1 MTARLSSEKAGPSQR
16 EAGGTQLTAITDL
29 MQISCKKT
37 LPNLFG
43 VIIFPQRPLLG
54 QPTITRTGVSA
65 IGEMR
70 FSQDHFWVRLDDE
83 TQATIGLTDYLQEKL
98 GEIYGLRLPE
108 EGEEFIKDEPFTMI
122 EAKHER
128 REMKAPISGEVIEVN
143 YEAAEMPEI
152 INEDPLTE
160 GWLVKVEM
168 ASGLEFDDLFT
179 EEEYEDHLSEEED
192 LEED

>member
-1 MTARLSSEKAGPSQR
+1 
-16 EAGGTQLTAITDL
+16 
-29 MQISCKKT
+29 
-37 LPNLFG
+37 
-43 VIIFPQRPLLG
+43 
-54 QPTITRTGVSA
+54 
-65 IGEMR
+65 MR
-70 FSQDHFWVRLDDE
+70 FSQDHFWVRLDDG

-98 GEIYGLRLPE
+98 GEIYSLRLPE
-108 EGEEFIKDEPFTMI
+108 EGDEFIKDEPFTMI
-122 EAKHER
+122 EGKNGR
-128 REMKAPISGEVIEVN
+128 RELKAPISGEVIEVN
-143 YEAAEMPEI
+143 YEAAEAPEI

>member
-1 MTARLSSEKAGPSQR
+1 
-16 EAGGTQLTAITDL
+16 
-29 MQISCKKT
+29 
-37 LPNLFG
+37 
-43 VIIFPQRPLLG
+43 
-54 QPTITRTGVSA
+54 VST

-70 FSQDHFWVRLDDE
+70 FSPDHFWVRLDDE

-98 GEIYGLRLPE
+98 GEIYSLRLPE

-122 EAKHER
+122 EAQNGR
-128 REMKAPISGEVIEVN
+128 RELKAPISGEVVEVN
-143 YEAAEMPEI
+143 YEAAEVPEI

-179 EEEYEDHLSEEED
+179 EEEYEEHLSEAED

>member
-1 MTARLSSEKAGPSQR
+1 LQ
-16 EAGGTQLTAITDL
+16 
-29 MQISCKKT
+29 KT
-37 LPNLFG
+37 LAKPIGGYYISPAPPFWG
-43 VIIFPQRPLLG
+43 QR
-54 QPTITRTGVSA
+54 TITRSGVST

-83 TQATIGLTDYLQEKL
+83 TQVTIGLTDYLQEKL

-122 EAKHER
+122 EAKNGR
-128 REMKAPISGEVIEVN
+128 RELKAPISGEVIEVN
-143 YEAAEMPEI
+143 YEAAEVPEI

-168 ASGLEFDDLFT
+168 ASGQEFDDLFT
-179 EEEYEDHLSEEED
+179 EEEYEDHLSEAED

>member
-1 MTARLSSEKAGPSQR
+1 MST
-16 EAGGTQLTAITDL
+16 
-29 MQISCKKT
+29 
-37 LPNLFG
+37 
-43 VIIFPQRPLLG
+43 
-54 QPTITRTGVSA
+54 

-70 FSQDHFWVRLDDE
+70 FSPDHVWVRMDDDS
-83 TQATIGLTDYLQEKL
+83 QATIGLTDYLQEKL
-98 GEIYGLRLPE
+98 GEIYNLRLPE
-108 EGEEFIKDEPFTMI
+108 EGEEFIKDEPFSLV
-122 EAKHER
+122 EAKNGR
-128 REMKAPISGEVIEVN
+128 RELRAPISGEVVDIN

-168 ASGLEFDDLFT
+168 ISAQEFDELFT

>member
-1 MTARLSSEKAGPSQR
+1 MST
-16 EAGGTQLTAITDL
+16 
-29 MQISCKKT
+29 
-37 LPNLFG
+37 
-43 VIIFPQRPLLG
+43 
-54 QPTITRTGVSA
+54 

-98 GEIYGLRLPE
+98 GEIYSLRLPE

-122 EAKHER
+122 EAQNGR
-128 REMKAPISGEVIEVN
+128 RELKAPISGEVVEVN
-143 YEAAEMPEI
+143 YEAAEVPEI

-192 LEED
+192 LEES

>member
-1 MTARLSSEKAGPSQR
+1 MQKNPCQTFSGLLYCPS
-16 EAGGTQLTAITDL
+16 
-29 MQISCKKT
+29 
-37 LPNLFG
+37 
-43 VIIFPQRPLLG
+43 VYLLG
-54 QPTITRTGVSA
+54 TTDNTKSGVSTIA
-65 IGEMR
+65 EMR

-98 GEIYGLRLPE
+98 GEIYRLRLPE
-108 EGEEFIKDEPFTMI
+108 EGEEFIKDEPFSII
-122 EAKHER
+122 EAKNGR
-128 REMKAPISGEVIEVN
+128 RELKAPISGEVIEVN
-143 YEAAEMPEI
+143 YEAAEVPEI

-179 EEEYEDHLSEEED
+179 EEEYEDHLSEAED

>member
-1 MTARLSSEKAGPSQR
+1 
-16 EAGGTQLTAITDL
+16 
-29 MQISCKKT
+29 
-37 LPNLFG
+37 
-43 VIIFPQRPLLG
+43 
-54 QPTITRTGVSA
+54 VST

-70 FSQDHFWVRLDDE
+70 FSPDHVWVRMDDDS
-83 TQATIGLTDYLQEKL
+83 QATIGLTDYLQEKL
-98 GEIYGLRLPE
+98 GEIYNLRLPE
-108 EGEEFIKDEPFTMI
+108 EGEEFIKDEPFSLV
-122 EAKHER
+122 EAKNGR
-128 REMKAPISGEVIEVN
+128 RELRAPISGEVVDIN

-168 ASGLEFDDLFT
+168 ISAQEFDELFT